1 MEKNSCKFTDK
12 KGFTLVELVIVIVIV
27 GILSTI
33 SVSAYSSLALKA
45 VEAEGASLVNF
56 IAKNEVTYQIENG
69 IFLNIPNDVEQS
81 DALGVNLNISKYFQT
96 FKAVVSTDDEGEPFV
111 FIVIKGTYKGDN
123 ITLSFGRSVSGYNSG
138 ILKGDESNDENL
150 AKLKCKQHRYRHRY
164 GNNGNGNDNGNGTG
178 NGKGNNGNANG
189 QDNGNNGN
197 DNGNNGNGNDGNNG
211 KDNGG
216 NGNNDK
222 KDDPDDDKSQGQGNG
237 NKD

>member
-1 MEKNSCKFTDK
+1 MEKNCYKSTNK

-33 SVSAYSSLALKA
+33 SVSAYSSLSLKA

-69 IFLNIPNDVEQS
+69 VFLNIPNDVQQS

-96 FKAVVSTDDEGEPFV
+96 FKATVSTDDEGEPFV
-111 FIVIKGTYKGDN
+111 FIVIKGTYRGND

-138 ILKGDESNDENL
+138 ILRGSESNDENL
-150 AKLKCKQHRYRHRY
+150 AKLKCKQHKYRY

-197 DNGNNGNGNDGNNG
+197 DNGGTGNGNNGNNG